1 MSASVASPSK
11 ARTASRLAIPLAGC
25 AISVAAVWLALRG
38 VDLARMA
45 SLIGQLRPGPLVLVG
60 VAVAAQ
66 LWVRS
71 VRWSRLL
78 PRRDGGAIPARR
90 LVPVVLVGYLGN
102 AVLPARLGDPIRAAL
117 VGRREGIPIS
127 TALGSVVLERAID
140 TLTLALI
147 ALPAAIWAGA
157 PDWFVRAAA
166 LVAVAAGGVLLAAQT
181 PLPRRI
187 VGALDRRARP
197 RWRPWLERLDRFLAA
212 MDGRGRER
220 ALVAAAGLSLV
231 AWVLDGTIYWAVG
244 QALGIGLA
252 PAGAMVVSAVTVLGT
267 IVPSA
272 PGYVGTFELAA
283 SAAAGW
289 FGVPA
294 ESALAFA
301 IVVHGLTVFVLAIGG
316 ALSLVWL
323 GTALGDLTRETSEET
338 VPPAP
343 QARRQPADA
352 RLP

>member
-1 MSASVASPSK
+1 
-11 ARTASRLAIPLAGC
+11 
-25 AISVAAVWLALRG
+25 
-38 VDLARMA
+38 MA
-45 SLIGQLRPGPLVLVG
+45 SLFGQLRLGPLVLVG
-60 VAVAAQ
+60 AAVAAQ

-71 VRWSRLL
+71 VRWSCLL
-78 PRRDGGAIPARR
+78 PRRDDGGAIPARR

-127 TALGSVVLERAID
+127 TAFGSVVLERAID
-140 TLTLALI
+140 TLTLAVI

-181 PLPRRI
+181 PLPRR
-187 VGALDRRARP
+187 VVEALDRRARP
-197 RWRPWLERLDRFLAA
+197 RWRPWLQRLDRFLAA

-231 AWVLDGTIYWAVG
+231 AWVLDGTIYWAVA

-252 PAGAMVVSAVTVLGT
+252 PTGAMVVSAVTVLGT

-323 GTALGDLTRETSEET
+323 GTALGDLTRETSQET
-338 VPPAP
+338 VPPAAVP
-343 QARRQPADA
+343 PAVQRPADG

>member
-1 MSASVASPSK
+1 VSTAPRPA
-11 ARTASRLAIPLAGC
+11 ARTVARFAIPLTGLV
-25 AISVAAVWLALRG
+25 ISVAAVWLALRG

-60 VAVAAQ
+60 AAVAAQ

-78 PRRDGGAIPARR
+78 ARRDGGAIPARR

-102 AVLPARLGDPIRAAL
+102 AVLPARLGDPVRAAL
-117 VGRREGIPIS
+117 VGRREGIPAS
-127 TALGSVVLERAID
+127 TAFGSVVLERVID

-157 PDWFVRAAA
+157 PDWFFRATAI
-166 LVAVAAGGVLLAAQT
+166 VAVAAGGVLLAAQT
-181 PLPRRI
+181 TPPRRI
-187 VGALDRRARP
+187 VRALERRARP
-197 RWRPWLERLDRFLAA
+197 GWRPWLERVDRFLAA

-220 ALVAAAGLSLV
+220 ALAAAAGLSLL
-231 AWVLDGTIYWAVG
+231 AWILDGTIYWAVG
-244 QALGIGLA
+244 QALGIDLSL
-252 PAGAMVVSAVTVLGT
+252 AGAMVVSAVTVLGT

-289 FGVPA
+289 FGVAA

-301 IVVHGLTVFVLAIGG
+301 IVVHALTVFVLAIGG

-323 GTALGDLTRETSEET
+323 GIAFGDLAREPSAET
-338 VPPAP
+338 VAPAASP
-343 QARRQPADA
+343 TGRQPADA
-352 RLP
+352 